1 MLCPL
6 SYANMNIYFENYK
19 ISGDMTMNF
28 KQHDAGFGRNDFER
42 NDFPATWPKTFLR
55 CLFL

>member
-42 NDFPATWPKTFLR
+42 NDFPAT
-55 CLFL
+55 